1 MKSRGINDRKL
12 LWNFPLPILTSW
24 DFFKWLKFG
33 GHSWQE
39 PVIGHFF
46 LVHGLLTYGIYWC
59 LKVIA
64 WKKKHFHKSYSS
76 FSLVSKFG
84 VPYFNSSKQPI
95 GPFWPQGFPLNVP
108 DRLLEWDSHYLRSM
122 EACLVNKIKLN
133 YPFLQ
138 QIAVI
143 CTN

>member
-46 LVHGLLTYGIYWC
+46 LVHDLLTYGIYWC
-59 LKVIA
+59 LKGIA
-64 WKKKHFHKSYSS
+64 RKKKHFHKSYSS
-76 FSLVSKFG
+76 FLWSPNLVFPTLVENERFTDYCWNVIEMSI
-84 VPYFNSSKQPI
+84 VLYFT
-95 GPFWPQGFPLNVP
+95 
-108 DRLLEWDSHYLRSM
+108 E
-122 EACLVNKIKLN
+122 
-133 YPFLQ
+133 
-138 QIAVI
+138 AVI
-143 CTN
+143 YRNTYVTMGFEDLFDYKKN